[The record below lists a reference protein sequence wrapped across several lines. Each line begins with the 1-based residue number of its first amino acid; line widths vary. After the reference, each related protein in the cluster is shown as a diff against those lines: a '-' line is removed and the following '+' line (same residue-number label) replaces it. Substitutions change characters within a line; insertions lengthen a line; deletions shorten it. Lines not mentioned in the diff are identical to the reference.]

1 MNRER
6 TLARGHLASEGGMSP
21 GVLGQVLGQV
31 FGGGGGAIAWRVP
44 RRESLPRAVARRVV
58 CVFLLFFI
66 HEFYFCWFTCA

>member
-31 FGGGGGAIAWRVP
+31 FRGGAIAWRVP

-58 CVFLLFFI
+58 CVSSFFS
-66 HEFYFCWFTCA
+66 FMSFTFVGLRVLD